1 MAAAECQLLG
11 QKFPQ
16 TLVAVWSLINPGLI
30 GAVEDRGDVWRAGST
45 GKDKNLNGSER
56 DRWDWEEK
64 GDDKETHGMPLGNL
78 VSKYHI
84 YEERALHCPTMTR
97 MIQERSLYL
106 CTFVC
111 FRYFQSLCFPILTPF
126 INRRSHI
133 HVNCLLWSSE
143 YFFPLFVFNSLLPL
157 TNGTN
162 IGNEE

>member
-1 MAAAECQLLG
+1 
-11 QKFPQ
+11 
-16 TLVAVWSLINPGLI
+16 
-30 GAVEDRGDVWRAGST
+30 
-45 GKDKNLNGSER
+45 
-56 DRWDWEEK
+56 
-64 GDDKETHGMPLGNL
+64 MPLGNL

-111 FRYFQSLCFPILTPF
+111 FRYFQLLCFPILTPF

-143 YFFPLFVFNSLLPL
+143 YFLPLFVFNCLLPL
-157 TNGTN
+157 TYGTN
-162 IGNEE
+162 IGNNENTNIGSFAFAEHIAIHRSKIRLIPHRVCSVVGGWYICTQYVY